1 MMDKLTKVSIWT
13 NGGGRIYEEF
23 DPSVLTMYEAENIL
37 SEYEKYTASPT
48 MSTQNFPYKIT
59 KNLIIN
65 FKEVAGI
72 MISEGHTAKKS
83 TGNYYE

>member
-1 MMDKLTKVSIWT
+1 
-13 NGGGRIYEEF
+13 
-23 DPSVLTMYEAENIL
+23 
-37 SEYEKYTASPT
+37 

-72 MISEGHTAKKS
+72 MISEGHTAKKP